1 MENNMG
7 IMRTAETGMTAIIV
21 IISSG
26 LAYVAGEVSA
36 ERISV
41 IASLL
46 YLISQHEL
54 NRVTEKTVFGYA
66 KNITFVIMIGFSG
79 GWFVSNVLAVDY
91 MPDMSASTTKVLQM
105 TFGFLSYEL
114 LLLFGGNA
122 KSVVKQ
128 VVEIAIS
135 KVKKGKLWNSFSTS
149 K

>member
-1 MENNMG
+1 MG